1 MDIAAVMSY
10 ITPPQPTLDYRNMIE
25 HMLTAVIQVSPSLDI
40 EYINPA
46 CEALLEMS
54 CARAYGMSLLTVLAE
69 AQENFDTY
77 NAILNTLHTGQ
88 PYIRREATLNVGLK
102 DKAVDYSVTLMT
114 AVDTQH
120 QDLIQNSSGQ
130 TTSGQSMS
138 DHPATEPPPTKY
150 LLIEI
155 QPIDR
160 LQRINRDE
168 HLNQQYQIAR
178 QLVRGVAHEIKNP
191 LAGIRGA
198 TQLLARSIPDGSI
211 NEYTDIIL
219 DEVDRLCILAD
230 TMLGS
235 RQIPALTKVNVHE
248 PLERVRSLI
257 LSQTNKT
264 VNIVRDYDLS
274 LPEVNAD
281 RDQLIQVILNICV
294 NAAQAFA
301 EHPDFFAQPAMQQPQ
316 IILRTRIWRMF
327 NMHGILHR
335 SVVRIDIEDNGPG
348 IPAEIL
354 ESVFYPMVTGR
365 ASGTG
370 LGLSLAQNMM
380 HQHGG
385 MIECHSEV
393 GRTIFSLSL
402 PWQ

>member
-1 MDIAAVMSY
+1 MDIVAAMSH
-10 ITPPQPTLDYRNMIE
+10 IVLPQPALDCRNMIE

-69 AQENFDTY
+69 AQDNFDTY
-77 NAILNTLHTGQ
+77 HAILNTLHTGQ

-114 AVDTQH
+114 AVETKY
-120 QDLIQNSSGQ
+120 QDLSQI
-130 TTSGQSMS
+130 TLHHPVKEQSIK
-138 DHPATEPPPTKY
+138 KY

-160 LQRINRDE
+160 LLRINRDE

-211 NEYTDIIL
+211 HEYTDIIL

-294 NAAQAFA
+294 NAAQALA
-301 EHPDFFAQPAMQQPQ
+301 EHPEFFAQHTMQQPQ

-348 IPAEIL
+348 IPADIL

>member
-1 MDIAAVMSY
+1 MDIVAAMSH
-10 ITPPQPTLDYRNMIE
+10 ITPPQPALDCRNMIE
-25 HMLTAVIQVSPSLDI
+25 HMLTAVIKVSLSLDI

-54 CARAYGMSLLTVLAE
+54 CARAYGMNLLAVLAE

-77 NAILNTLHTGQ
+77 TAILNTLHTGQ

-114 AVDTQH
+114 VVDTEH
-120 QDLIQNSSGQ
+120 PDLTHHSL
-130 TTSGQSMS
+130 
-138 DHPATEPPPTKY
+138 DHATAEQPTKKY

-160 LQRINRDE
+160 LLRINRDE
-168 HLNQQYQIAR
+168 HLSQQYQIAR

-198 TQLLARSIPDGSI
+198 TQLLARNIPDGSI

-257 LSQTNKT
+257 LNQTNKT

-294 NAAQAFA
+294 NAAQALD
-301 EHPDFFAQPAMQQPQ
+301 EHPEFFAQHTMQPPQ

-348 IPAEIL
+348 IPADIL